1 VNALNSYASGRGKYE
16 FPILIC
22 DASMK
27 ANGGRGFVLT
37 PDHIFYNTIT
47 EAGILDVMNVEK
59 ITSHKG
65 KKIYAETEH
74 SGRIKLSNSL
84 DLSNVEEF
92 TEILD
97 EFVAYLK
104 EKPESR
110 DVAYIAKEKHSVKCC
125 YRCGHVY
132 KGDNV
137 CPKCGAK
144 FNE

>member
-1 VNALNSYASGRGKYE
+1 
-16 FPILIC
+16 
-22 DASMK
+22 MK

-65 KKIYAETEH
+65 RKIYAETEH